1 MRPTEAEQ
9 SMCVHNVAMTYILA
23 RLICMK
29 VRPYTFMPNIR
40 GVDPCTKCTEA
51 PHACQVGRCNLTVV
65 IFLILIHPDDM

>member
-9 SMCVHNVAMTYILA
+9 SMRVHNVAMTNILA
-23 RLICMK
+23 MLICMK
-29 VRPYTFMPNIR
+29 VRPYTCMPNIR

-51 PHACQVGRCNLTVV
+51 PHACQAGRCNLTVV